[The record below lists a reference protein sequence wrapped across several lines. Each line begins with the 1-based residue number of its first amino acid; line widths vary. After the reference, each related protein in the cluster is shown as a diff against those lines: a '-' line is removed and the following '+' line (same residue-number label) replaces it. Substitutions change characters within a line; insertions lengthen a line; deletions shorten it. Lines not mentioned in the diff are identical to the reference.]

1 MLRAAAA
8 VSLLVSFSAAKTY
21 NVLVVGDSW
30 GVDLWP
36 AIQHTFDSHNVS
48 AKVFSTAIGGT
59 TACQWAAKFD
69 GTALVKSAKSKF
81 PDLADGPDFVWYSLG
96 GNDLALDKPYHQCMK
111 GAVSYDDAKVCVGKL
126 IEKINGCTSTLLE
139 TYWAKYPKS
148 KVFQCGYDMP
158 CLDSGY
164 NEGKCMTV
172 AKQRTPY
179 CGSNVT
185 CHTNALVDWQQMEIG
200 SRQQK
205 YPQPQYTGLNILGT
219 VQKAAGVP
227 GADVGKPVL
236 DQGARCDWE
245 FGCVHPKPKT
255 PAWYAVG
262 EAFWDLFFSKH
273 VHAVE
278 TVV

>member
-1 MLRAAAA
+1 MLRTAAAI
-8 VSLLVSFSAAKTY
+8 SILVSFSAARTY

-30 GVDLWP
+30 GVDLWRS
-36 AIQHTFDSHNVS
+36 IQHTLDSHNVS

-59 TACQWAAKFD
+59 TACEWAAKFD
-69 GTALVKSAKSKF
+69 GMALVESAKRKF
-81 PDLADGPDFVWYSLG
+81 PELADGPDFVWYTLG
-96 GNDLALDKPYHQCMK
+96 GNDLAKDKAYNDCMK
-111 GAVSYDDAKVCVGKL
+111 SAASNDDARICMGKEL
-126 IEKINGCTSTLLE
+126 EKIDGCTSTLLE

-148 KVFQCGYDMP
+148 KVFQCSYDVP
-158 CLDSGY
+158 CLATD
-164 NEGKCMTV
+164 KCMEISQ
-172 AKQRTPY
+172 QRNAY

-185 CHTNALVDWQQMEIG
+185 CHISSLVELQQMEIG

-205 YPQPQYTGLNILGT
+205 YPQPKYTGLNILGT
-219 VQKAAGVP
+219 VQKAAGVS

-245 FGCVHPKPKT
+245 FGCVHPKPQT

-273 VHAVE
+273 VQGEYSVI
-278 TVV
+278 TI